1 MQTTLF
7 PFNFADPL
15 PGAEKPSMDAC
26 DKYSVSNTIYNVTLR
41 GGIKSGNFTDK
52 GVVKHMDECS
62 AFCCADEKCNVAFL
76 IRDNC
81 FLVSCKDYNSCR
93 VKPALSEYYH
103 PRLAYVNW
111 SPPDDEIPG
120 NILVRYLVDDFVIYP
135 FLSLRKFGFQTQ
147 KET

>member
-1 MQTTLF
+1 M
-7 PFNFADPL
+7 
-15 PGAEKPSMDAC
+15 
-26 DKYSVSNTIYNVTLR
+26 TLR

-52 GVVKHMDECS
+52 GVVKNMDECS

-81 FLVSCKDYNSCR
+81 FLVSCKDYNSCQ

-111 SPPDDEIPG
+111 SPPDEEIPG
-120 NILVRYLVDDFVIYP
+120 KFLVRYLVNDCLPLFASSKSERNQSNEIYWQAATLKITFQN
-135 FLSLRKFGFQTQ
+135 FLSFV
-147 KET
+147 